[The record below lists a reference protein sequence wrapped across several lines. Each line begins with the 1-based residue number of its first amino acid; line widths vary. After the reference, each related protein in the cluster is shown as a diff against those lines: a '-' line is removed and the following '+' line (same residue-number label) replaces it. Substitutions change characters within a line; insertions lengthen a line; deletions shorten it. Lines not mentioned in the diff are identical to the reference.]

1 MKAEILLSE
10 IEFANVGQR
19 WFVTGEVLASQG
31 RWSTMGGTAVVSSEH
46 RRKNDLRDRLSA

>member
-1 MKAEILLSE
+1 MKAEILLSV
-10 IEFANVGQR
+10 IEFANGGQR